1 MKRPIYSLILGT
13 KTYIVLSSPT
23 AVKDLLDKKSNIY
36 SSRPEMYLGHDIVG
50 EGRRFVTMVS
60 NKSFLSGAV
69 TFSHEL
75 RPFRNT
81 AQCGDRFTK

>member
-1 MKRPIYSLILGT
+1 MKRPIYSLIFGT

-50 EGRRFVTMVS
+50 QGRRFVTMVS
-60 NKSFLSGAV
+60 NKPFLAG
-69 TFSHEL
+69 
-75 RPFRNT
+75 PFI
-81 AQCGDRFTK
+81 FPLS